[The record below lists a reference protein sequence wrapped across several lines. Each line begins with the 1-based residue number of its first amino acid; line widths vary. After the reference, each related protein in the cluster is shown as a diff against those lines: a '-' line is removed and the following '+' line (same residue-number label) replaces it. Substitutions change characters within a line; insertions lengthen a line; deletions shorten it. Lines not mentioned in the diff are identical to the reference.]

1 MASQIEAD
9 KRNSVA
15 HEISPVDNV
24 LYFPQN
30 IDVRICPKNGMSS
43 LKEAYRRIKG
53 NHTAGDG
60 LVYGNYVDRYTNMR
74 EHGYTSDLPF
84 RKGSFKIAVRRDPI
98 DRFKSACKFI
108 LQERA
113 YFIRH
118 GRANDLP
125 EISDVLDDV
134 IESVYNGTIKN
145 NHFYTQTWYMG
156 KPEDYDMVVH
166 ISELDQALAFIEEAT
181 GRQPGSLCH
190 LHENKTHLKLH
201 TDAISEEQLQKL
213 YDLYAKDF
221 KNGWC
226 KTEDIITV

>member
-1 MASQIEAD
+1 MSSQIEAD
-9 KRNSVA
+9 RRNEIN

-24 LYFPQN
+24 LYFPHN

-43 LKEAYRRIKG
+43 LKEAYRRLKG
-53 NHTAGDG
+53 NHATKEG
-60 LVYGNYVDRYTNMR
+60 LIYGNYNERYNNVRR
-74 EHGYTSDLPF
+74 EGYTSELPF
-84 RKGSFKIAVRRDPI
+84 RKGSFRIAVRRDPI

-118 GRANDLP
+118 GRAGDLP
-125 EISDVLDDV
+125 EISDILDDV
-134 IESVYNGTIKN
+134 IDSVYNGTVKN

-166 ISELDQALAFIEEAT
+166 ISELNRVLALIEEAC
-181 GRQPGSLCH
+181 GRTPGSLSK
-190 LHENKTHLKLH
+190 LHENKTHLKLYS
-201 TDAISEEQLQKL
+201 DAISPEQLDKL

>member
-1 MASQIEAD
+1 MSSQIEVD
-9 KRNSVA
+9 RRNTPT

-24 LYFPQN
+24 LYFPNN

-43 LKEAYRRIKG
+43 LKEAYRRLHG
-53 NHTAGDG
+53 NHVADDG
-60 LVYGNYVDRYTNMR
+60 LVYGNYVDRYTNVR
-74 EHGYTSDLPF
+74 KYGYTSDLPF
-84 RKGSFKIAVRRDPI
+84 RKNSFRIAVRRDPI

-125 EISDVLDDV
+125 EISEVLDDV
-134 IESVYNGTIKN
+134 IDSVYNSTIKN

-166 ISELDQALAFIEEAT
+166 ISELNKALAFIEEAT
-181 GRQPGSLCH
+181 GRKSGSLSN
-190 LHENKTHLKLH
+190 LHENKTTLKLH
-201 TDAISEEQLQKL
+201 NDAISAEQLQKL

-226 KTEDIITV
+226 KQEDIITV

>member
-1 MASQIEAD
+1 MSSQIEAD
-9 KRNSVA
+9 RRNDVS

-24 LYFPQN
+24 LYFPHN
-30 IDVRICPKNGMSS
+30 VDVRICPKNGMSTI
-43 LKEAYRRIKG
+43 KEAYRKVKG
-53 NHTAGDG
+53 TDFMKHG
-60 LVYGNYVDRYTNMR
+60 LVYGNYVDRYTNVR
-74 EHGYTSDLPF
+74 LHGYTSELPF
-84 RKGSFKIAVRRDPI
+84 RKGSFRIAVKRDPI

-125 EISDVLDDV
+125 EISEVLDDV
-134 IESVYNGTIKN
+134 IDAVYNSTIKN

-166 ISELDQALAFIEEAT
+166 ISELNRVLAFIEETCERA
-181 GRQPGSLCH
+181 PGSLTK

-201 TDAISEEQLQKL
+201 SDAISPEQLEKL
-213 YDLYAKDF
+213 HDLYAKDF

-226 KTEDIITV
+226 KAEDIITV